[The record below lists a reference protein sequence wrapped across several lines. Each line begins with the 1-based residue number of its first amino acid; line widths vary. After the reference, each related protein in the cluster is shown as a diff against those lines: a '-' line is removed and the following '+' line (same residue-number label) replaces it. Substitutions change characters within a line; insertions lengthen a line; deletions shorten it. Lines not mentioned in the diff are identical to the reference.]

1 MIGRT
6 DLALEYTDERTHT
19 VQREGNCTITRLIHE
34 GESYITMEV
43 PALSDT
49 PDTDRLEELTAME
62 LRKLLPAEGSV
73 LVVGVGNR
81 AVTPDALGP
90 LMAEKTFPTRHIKGE
105 WARVAGL
112 SGLRS
117 VSVISPGVL
126 GCTGIESGEAV
137 RALAAALKPSAVIA
151 VDALAAKSLKRLGC
165 TVQLSTAGLSPGHGV
180 GNKRPELNRASMG
193 IPVIS
198 LGIPTVVEASLL
210 AFELLG
216 REVEEEIAP
225 RGEPMV
231 VTPREIDLVVE
242 RGARLLAMAVNRALN
257 PSLSREE
264 FRMLV
269 TE

>member
-1 MIGRT
+1 MFGRT

-19 VQREGNCTITRLIHE
+19 VQKEGDCTVTRLIHQ
-34 GESYITMEV
+34 GESFITIEA

-49 PDTDRLEELTAME
+49 PGTDELEELTARE
-62 LRKLLPAEGSV
+62 LKKLLPAEGGV

-81 AVTPDALGP
+81 DVTPDALGP
-90 LMAEKTFPTRHIKGE
+90 LMAEQIFPTRHIKGE

-126 GCTGIESGEAV
+126 GCTGIETGEAAQ
-137 RALAAALKPSAVIA
+137 ALSTSLKPSAVIA

-180 GNKRPELNRASMG
+180 GNRRPELNRKSLG

-198 LGIPTVVEASLL
+198 LGIPTVVDASLL

-216 REVEEEIAP
+216 RDAEQEVSP
-225 RGEPMV
+225 RGELMV
-231 VTPREIDLVVE
+231 VTPREIDLVVR
-242 RGARLLAMAVNRALN
+242 RGSRLLAMAINRALN
-257 PSLSREE
+257 PTLSRED
-264 FRMLV
+264 FSLLV
-269 TE
+269 EK

>member
-49 PDTDRLEELTAME
+49 PDTDKLEELTAME

-90 LMAEKTFPTRHIKGE
+90 LMAEKIFPTRHIKGE

-117 VSVISPGVL
+117 VSVISPGV
-126 GCTGIESGEAV
+126 
-137 RALAAALKPSAVIA
+137 
-151 VDALAAKSLKRLGC
+151 LGC

-216 REVEEEIAP
+216 REVDEEIAP

-269 TE
+269 AE